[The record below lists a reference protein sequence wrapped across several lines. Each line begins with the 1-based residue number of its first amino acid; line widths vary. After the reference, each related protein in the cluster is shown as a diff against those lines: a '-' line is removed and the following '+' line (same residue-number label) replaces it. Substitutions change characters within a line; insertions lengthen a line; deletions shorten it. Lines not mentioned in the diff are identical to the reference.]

1 MEKYVRLKDINDLLM
16 QMYQEPRYQHE
27 DEDYYSGISQVAGMI
42 VGIETF
48 EFEEPKVGKWISAS
62 TKPGVQIGMKC
73 SLCGA
78 RIKYSEFF
86 NGNHRY
92 CHKCGAEMIK
102 E

>member
-1 MEKYVRLKDINDLLM
+1 MEKYVKLKDIDDLLM
-16 QMYQEPRYQHE
+16 QMYREPRYQHE
-27 DEDYYSGISQVAGMI
+27 GEDYYSGVSQVAGMI

-48 EFEEPKVGKWISAS
+48 EFEEHKVGKWISAS

-92 CHKCGAEMIK
+92 CHKCGAKMSK